1 MPRPVPPSSKGKRP
15 KPPAFGDA
23 SDPLLQFALEQPAT
37 VPGDHGSRH
46 KPPATARRSSAGGNH
61 RVAPPVRRPTSLA
74 PAPRSAA
81 IAPMPVKP
89 ADLAASSS
97 LAPRERWLLGVAVAF
112 ASALVVLAAAAMTTQ
127 YPPVLPAS
135 PLAIPMEAVPSAV
148 KARPLATFAPIA
160 DEEAQDGGFYGSLL
174 IDSMPANARAFVN
187 GQPVGTTPLVLTAV
201 PVGSR
206 AIRLEAENHT
216 PWTSTVRVTAD
227 HRTRVNVTLDRTR

>member
-23 SDPLLQFALEQPAT
+23 SDPLLQFALEKPAT
-37 VPGDHGSRH
+37 VPGDHGSGH

-135 PLAIPMEAVPSAV
+135 PLAIPIEAVPSAV
-148 KARPLATFAPIA
+148 KARPLAAFAPIA
-160 DEEAQDGGFYGSLL
+160 DEKAQDGGFYGSLL

-206 AIRLEAENHT
+206 VIRLEAENHT

>member
-1 MPRPVPPSSKGKRP
+1 MPRPVPPSSRGKSP
-15 KPPAFGDA
+15 KSPALADG

-37 VPGDHGSRH
+37 VPGDNGSVRE
-46 KPPATARRSSAGGNH
+46 PLTTARRSFAGRTH
-61 RVAPPVRRPTSLA
+61 PVAPVVRRPGSRA
-74 PAPRSAA
+74 PVPRSAA
-81 IAPMPVKP
+81 IARTRVKS
-89 ADLAASSS
+89 AEAVASPP
-97 LAPRERWLLGVAVAF
+97 LAPRSLWALGVAAAI
-112 ASALVVLAAAAMTTQ
+112 ASALVVLAGASLTTQ
-127 YPPVLPAS
+127 DTPVLPAS
-135 PLAIPMEAVPSAV
+135 PLAIPIEAVPSAV
-148 KARPLATFAPIA
+148 KARPLATFAPIV
-160 DEEAQDGGFYGSLL
+160 DEDATDGSFYGSLL